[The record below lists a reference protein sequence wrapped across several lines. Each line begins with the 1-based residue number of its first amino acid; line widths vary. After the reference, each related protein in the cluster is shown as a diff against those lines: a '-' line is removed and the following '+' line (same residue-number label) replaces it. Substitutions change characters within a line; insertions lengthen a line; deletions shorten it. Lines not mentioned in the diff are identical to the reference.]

1 MTIEPDPASEPTVD
15 PAQTAAF
22 PDLVPVAPLVPVG
35 LVPPEDSLAPEAATT
50 TGIAPSRPVEPP
62 PVIPLATTR
71 QLLSA
76 AFDLLGRSNT
86 DMRRAS
92 FYIGSIVLGTVGP
105 FALAAWAVGVAT
117 LDLTTAQVERR
128 YDSGGDAALSI
139 AGALALVGLIVAAV
153 ESRNVAA
160 AILGGRLA
168 GRPVTPRQALARSRM
183 VFWRAVVAG
192 IIVGIPLLVAESVV
206 GAVVEPLFGSA
217 ADLTVITTTLVTA
230 TIGAP
235 FAYVLSGVVLGDVDP
250 VESVR
255 RSFRVFRAR
264 KLAAAI
270 VVTFETVAVLLIF
283 VGVEVGLDLVIR
295 VMDALGLGIESGPAG
310 LAVITAG
317 IVTATFAFG
326 TLLFTVL
333 ALTIAPQVVMFV
345 GLTHATIGLDSVRP
359 GGAHDPDLA
368 DRGGRPR
375 MRTWT
380 RPMLGGFV
388 VGALALALA
397 VSRFSS

>member
-1 MTIEPDPASEPTVD
+1 MTGEPDPASDPTPD
-15 PAQTAAF
+15 PAGAAAT
-22 PDLVPVAPLVPVG
+22 PDLVPVAPLVPEGRV
-35 LVPPEDSLAPEAATT
+35 VPEGATT
-50 TGIAPSRPVEPP
+50 SETTSPPAVEPP
-62 PVIPLATTR
+62 AVIPLATTR

-76 AFDLLGRSNT
+76 AFDLLGRSST

-105 FALAAWAVGVAT
+105 FALAAWAVGVAG
-117 LDLTTAQVERR
+117 LGLTTDEVQRR
-128 YDSGGDAALSI
+128 YDDGGAVAFSI

-168 GRPVTPRQALARSRM
+168 GRPVTPRQALARSRT
-183 VFWRAVVAG
+183 VFWRTVVAG
-192 IIVGIPLLVAESVV
+192 IIVGIPLLIAEAVV
-206 GAVVEPLFGSA
+206 GAVVDPVFGSA
-217 ADLTVITTTLVTA
+217 ADLSVITTTLVTA

-255 RSFRVFRAR
+255 RSFRVFQAR

-283 VGVEVGLDLVIR
+283 LGVEVGLDLVIR
-295 VMDALGLGIESGPAG
+295 VMDALGLGIDSGPLG

-317 IVTATFAFG
+317 IVAATFAFG

-345 GLTHATIGLDSVRP
+345 GLTHATIGLDSVRA
-359 GGAHDPDLA
+359 GGGRDPDVP
-368 DRGGRPR
+368 DHGGRPR

-388 VGALALALA
+388 VGALTLALA